1 MRHTTRALA
10 ALAAFAVLGA
20 AVVAG
25 CGGAT
30 ADQPASPSP
39 SAPPS
44 GAADIT
50 GVVRDLTLGGD
61 AGAVGLLVV
70 ADGSADGEYDR
81 ASVAVLPGATVW
93 TADGQRGDAGDLV
106 QGARIAVWFDG
117 PVAES
122 YPVQAKAGV
131 VQILT
136 TD

>member
-10 ALAAFAVLGA
+10 ALAAFTVLGA

-44 GAADIT
+44 GGADIT
-50 GVVRDLTLGGD
+50 GLVRDLTLGGD
-61 AGAVGLLVV
+61 AGAVALLVV
-70 ADGSADGEYDR
+70 ADGSADGEFDR
-81 ASVAVLPGATVW
+81 ASVTVAPDATVW
-93 TADGQRGDAGDLV
+93 TVDGQRGDAGDLV
-106 QGARIAVWFDG
+106 QGARIAVWFEG

-122 YPVQAKAGV
+122 YPVQARAGA